1 MMDSPKEL
9 PKQPST
15 TCLPTSIISI
25 GELQYLVAANSVASF
40 DRPNIGIISSPST
53 PLPITIIEV
62 DSSTSITGAWLKGLI
77 EKWLGLDDVFSIA
90 FVENVVFQIAHSD
103 KGLLGAAPQV
113 DRDVSEAFSSLEGWS
128 WHFWESNEKLASGP
142 YFLWGSELRQ
152 AYRLHPDVCGA
163 FVHGCIPSNED
174 PLSFS
179 RIPTDLIPVPSRLY
193 TPAPTPEKPLSGKRL
208 AIKDIYDVRG
218 LRTGAGCKSYEA
230 IQSPADRNATAVQ
243 ELVDKGAVIVGKTKT
258 VQFASGMSPRDWVD
272 YQCPFNP
279 RGDGFLDTDCS
290 SSGSGAAIAAYDWLD
305 CAIGSDTL
313 GSMVGPASACG
324 VFGLRPTQGS
334 ISSLGGLPVSTILDT
349 PGNFSRGID
358 DLMKLASGWGKLS
371 SVDESI
377 DVSISLLIISVLKY
391 HQYLPKRVLI
401 PSGRSENYAFSKF
414 VLFDSFLQDVERST
428 TIKFAEIDM
437 ECVWRLCGP
446 LIITDKKLD
455 DYLATTVAH
464 IQLHDCYRNNLK
476 FQSDF
481 KEKHGYEP
489 HVDPLIRYKWDLGS
503 KLTDDDY
510 KQACTEKAI
519 FAQVLNDH
527 VMTPGTILLLP
538 GGDEDVSYRDEYSG
552 DLESQGQK
560 WQGFGFMNTAFSV
573 LGGGPSL
580 SFPIGQRLY
589 KSKISGRDEYQ
600 PVSMW
605 ALGAIGTDLSLM
617 KFVKHVLQARGPE
630 YLKVKT
636 GKALY

>member
-1 MMDSPKEL
+1 MITHTRLSDTHKMDSPKEL
-9 PKQPST
+9 PKQPSVK
-15 TCLPTSIISI
+15 CLPTSIISI
-25 GELQYLVAANSVASF
+25 GELLYLVGAKSVASF
-40 DRPNIGIISSPST
+40 DRPNIGMVASPSS
-53 PLPITIIEV
+53 PLPITVIEV
-62 DSSTSITGAWLKGLI
+62 DSSASITGVWLKSLI
-77 EKWLGLDDVFSIA
+77 EKWLDLDDVFSIA
-90 FVENVVFQIAHSD
+90 FVENVVFQIPHSD
-103 KGLLGAAPQV
+103 KGPLTAAPQV
-113 DRDVSEAFSSLEGWS
+113 DHDVSEAFSSLEGWS
-128 WHFWESNEKLASGP
+128 WYFWESNEKLASGP
-142 YFLWGSELRQ
+142 YFLWGSELHQ

-163 FVHGCIPSNED
+163 FVYGCVPSNED

-193 TPAPTPEKPLSGKRL
+193 TPEPTSDKPLLGKRF
-208 AIKDIYDVRG
+208 AVKDIYDVRG
-218 LRTGAGCKSYEA
+218 LITGAGCKSYEA
-230 IQSPADRNATAVQ
+230 TQSPADKNAIAVQ
-243 ELVDKGAVIVGKTKT
+243 ELVDKGAIIIGKTKT

-290 SSGSGAAIAAYDWLD
+290 SSGSGAAIAAYEWLD

-313 GSMVGPASACG
+313 GSMVFPASACG
-324 VFGLRPTQGS
+324 IFGLRPTQGS
-334 ISSLGGLPVSTILDT
+334 ISSMGGLPVSAILDT

-358 DLMKLASGWGKLS
+358 DLMKFASGWGDLS
-371 SVDESI
+371 SLNESN
-377 DVSISLLIISVLKY
+377 D
-391 HQYLPKRVLI
+391 YLPKRVLI
-401 PSGRSENYAFSKF
+401 PAGRSQNYTFSQHL
-414 VLFDSFLQDVERST
+414 LFESFLQDVEQST
-428 TIKFAEIDM
+428 TIKFAEMDL
-437 ECVWRLCGP
+437 ECLWRLCGP
-446 LIITDKKLD
+446 LTITDRKLD

-464 IQLHDCYRNNLK
+464 IQLHDCYHNNLK

-489 HVDPLIRYKWDLGS
+489 YVDPLIRYKWDLGS
-503 KLTDDDY
+503 KLTDEDY
-510 KQACTEKAI
+510 NKACTEKAI
-519 FAQVLNDH
+519 FAEFLNNH
-527 VMTPGTILLLP
+527 LLTPGTILLLP
-538 GGDEDVSYRDEYSG
+538 IGNENVSYRDEYSG
-552 DLESQGQK
+552 DIESQGQK
-560 WQGFGFMNTAFSV
+560 WQGFGFMDTAFSV

-589 KSKISGRDEYQ
+589 KSKISGREEYQ